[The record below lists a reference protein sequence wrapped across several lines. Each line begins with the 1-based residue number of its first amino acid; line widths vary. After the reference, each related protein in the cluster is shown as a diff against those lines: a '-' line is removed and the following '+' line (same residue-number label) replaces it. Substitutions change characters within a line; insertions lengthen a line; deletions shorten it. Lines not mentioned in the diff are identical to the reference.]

1 MRSTSLTLLPICLAI
16 GLVGCGKRAEGPN
29 TPVASSVAASSDA
42 SMAKAEAPK
51 SKPRVSSPDPA
62 PIAATLPQL
71 AYAYSAEVEA
81 SADAVPGLVARHE
94 SACRSAGS
102 AICQITAMSLT
113 SDGGVRAHI
122 GLRAQPEWL
131 QSFRA
136 HLAADAQAA
145 GGRVV
150 KTNAVSEDLSRQLVD
165 TEAALRAKT
174 LLAQRLEGLLASRQG
189 KLSDLIEVE
198 EQLSSTQGE
207 IDAARSE
214 LAMMRTRVAASE
226 MTLDYSAPAT
236 FGAIWAPVTQA
247 TKGATGVFAGGVGI
261 VITVFAAIAP
271 LAFLGGLIALLARW
285 FSKRKVGSRAG
296 RKD

>member
-1 MRSTSLTLLPICLAI
+1 MPPPGAPRPSLTAHARPWLP
-16 GLVGCGKRAEGPN
+16 RWQ
-29 TPVASSVAASSDA
+29 S
-42 SMAKAEAPK
+42 APPPQTFR
-51 SKPRVSSPDPA
+51 PR
-62 PIAATLPQL
+62 
-71 AYAYSAEVEA
+71 
-81 SADAVPGLVARHE
+81 
-94 SACRSAGS
+94 RS
-102 AICQITAMSLT
+102 C
-113 SDGGVRAHI
+113 
-122 GLRAQPEWL
+122 
-131 QSFRA
+131 
-136 HLAADAQAA
+136 
-145 GGRVV
+145 
-150 KTNAVSEDLSRQLVD
+150 
-165 TEAALRAKT
+165 
-174 LLAQRLEGLLASRQG
+174 LEGLLASRQG